1 MRKQPLVVIVDDDVS
16 VRESLANLL
25 RQLGYAEKTFESAE
39 ELMAS
44 DAALNA
50 SCLIPTIL
58 ITGRTAPDLLEE
70 GVIACLFKP
79 FSDQELE
86 SALDAAL
93 REKG

>member
-1 MRKQPLVVIVDDDVS
+1 MSGPELQR
-16 VRESLANLL
+16 
-25 RQLGYAEKTFESAE
+25 
-39 ELMAS
+39 ELMRRGYS
-44 DAALNA
+44 
-50 SCLIPTIL
+50 IPTIL